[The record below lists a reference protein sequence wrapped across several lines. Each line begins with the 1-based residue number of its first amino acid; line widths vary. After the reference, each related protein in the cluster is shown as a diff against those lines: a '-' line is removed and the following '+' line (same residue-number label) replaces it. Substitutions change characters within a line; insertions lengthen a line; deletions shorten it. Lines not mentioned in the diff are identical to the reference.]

1 MPSDKKLRII
11 HTEASPHWGGQE
23 IRIFEEMKWFREQG
37 HEMILVAPD
46 NGTLY
51 ERCKKE
57 GFVVISIYFTKPRTL
72 INILKMLWVIWRKKP
87 DVVATHS
94 STDSWAGLIAAF
106 LLQVRKRV
114 RYRHISATVKGNFLN
129 KLQYSIL
136 ANLVITTG
144 NCISNILIENLKINE
159 SKIHVLATPVHSSL
173 DLPSKEEARKSLQKE
188 LNLGKDTR
196 FIGQVSVLR
205 GWKGHPY
212 LLEAFYIIAS
222 DNPNLHL
229 VIVGD
234 GAMMQSLKNRQAS
247 SSFPNRIHLVGHKE
261 NVHLY
266 FKAFECAILS
276 STHNE
281 GIPQSLLQSMQV
293 GTPVIGT
300 KVGGIPEIIINGETG
315 YLAEPQDPKSLSS
328 AIIKTLVDTRTAK
341 KMSVNCQKQIEE
353 LYTWG
358 FIGPQ
363 ILQLVQT

>member
-1 MPSDKKLRII
+1 MVTEKKLKII

-37 HEMILVAPD
+37 HEMILVAPG

-51 ERCKKE
+51 QRCKDE
-57 GFVVISIYFTKPRTL
+57 DFEVISLYFTKPRTL
-72 INILKMLWVIWRKKP
+72 LNIVRMLWIIWQLKP
-87 DVVATHS
+87 DVVGTHS
-94 STDSWAGLIAAF
+94 STDSWAGLIASF
-106 LLQVRKRV
+106 CLNTRKRI
-114 RYRHISATVKGNFLN
+114 RYRHISAHVKGNFLN
-129 KLQYSIL
+129 KVQYSTL
-136 ANLVITTG
+136 ANIVITTG
-144 NCISNILIENLKINE
+144 NCISNILIENLRINE
-159 SKIHVLATPVHSSL
+159 NKVHVLATPVIDSF
-173 DLPSKEEARKSLQKE
+173 DLPNKEEARRLLQKE
-188 LNLGKDTR
+188 LNLDKGTR

-222 DNPNLHL
+222 ENPNLHL

-234 GAMMQSLKNRQAS
+234 GPMMQSLKNRQAS
-247 SSFPNRIHLVGHKE
+247 SSFPKRIHLVGHKE

-328 AIIKTLVDTRTAK
+328 AIIKMLVDSRTAK
-341 KMSVNCQKQIEE
+341 KISVNCQKQIEE
-353 LYTWG
+353 RYTWE